1 MKNTYHST
9 LLHQHKHSHARIMKF
24 ETPHGAVIT
33 PAFMP
38 VGTRAFVNLMTPND
52 LENTNSQIILGGNT
66 YHMLVAPG
74 MEILQAAG
82 GMHRFMGWEKPM
94 LTDSGGFQVFSLS
107 NNTDICKIGENG
119 ATFKHPITG
128 KVIALNAQTSIDAQK
143 NIGAD
148 IIMAFDQCT
157 PDAATEIEAQK
168 IMTRTHRWLLES
180 KNIHDQ
186 NPNSFYGLKQAIFGI
201 IQGGIY
207 QRLREESA
215 QFIVNANLD
224 GIAIGGESIGFNM
237 PKTAEIIEWVRPILP
252 ENKIRYTMG
261 VGLHPRDLI
270 EVVKL
275 GVDIFDCVG
284 PTRNARHG
292 ALYHGFTIPHE
303 NWVCFDELGEEKGQL
318 LIKKTIYAKD
328 ENPILKN
335 CDCHTCLHHSR
346 AYLHY
351 LFKIKSPAYHNLACI
366 HNIHAMQKTCEVMR
380 EVVGTRSVARM

>member
-1 MKNTYHST
+1 MNKYHSER
-9 LLHQHKHSHARIMKF
+9 LHQHAHTHARVMKF
-24 ETPHGAVIT
+24 STPHGEVIT

-38 VGTRAFVNLMTPND
+38 VGTRAFVNLMTPHD
-52 LENTNSQIILGGNT
+52 LTQTNSQIILGGNT

-82 GMHRFMGWEKPM
+82 GMHKFMGWNKPM

-107 NNTDICKIGENG
+107 NNTNICKIGENG
-119 ATFKHPITG
+119 ATFKHPVTG
-128 KVIALNAQTSIDAQK
+128 KIILLNSQTSIDAQK

-157 PDAATEIEAQK
+157 PDSATEIEAQK
-168 IMTRTHRWLLES
+168 IMARTHRWLLDS
-180 KNIHDQ
+180 KNNHDQ
-186 NPNSFYGLKQAIFGI
+186 NPNSFYGFKQALFGI

-207 QRLREESA
+207 QRLREASA
-215 QFIVNANLD
+215 QFIVNADLD
-224 GIAIGGESIGFNM
+224 GIAIGGESVGFNM
-237 PKTAEIIEWVRPILP
+237 PKTADIIDWVRPILP
-252 ENKIRYTMG
+252 EHKIRYTMG
-261 VGLHPRDLI
+261 VGLHPQDLI
-270 EVVKL
+270 DVVKL

-292 ALYHGFTIPHE
+292 ALYHGFAEPE
-303 NWVCFDELGEEKGQL
+303 NEWVKFNFHGEEKGQI

-366 HNIHAMQKTCEVMR
+366 HNIHVMQKTCEVMR
-380 EVVGTRSVARM
+380 NVIYPCSGATT